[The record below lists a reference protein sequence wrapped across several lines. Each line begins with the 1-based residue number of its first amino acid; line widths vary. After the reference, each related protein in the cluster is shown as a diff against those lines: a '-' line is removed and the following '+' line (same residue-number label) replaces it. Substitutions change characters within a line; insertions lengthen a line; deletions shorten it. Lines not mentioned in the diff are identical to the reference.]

1 MTTKQSIE
9 ISDAE
14 WEVMRVIWTLGQ
26 STSNEIFENLKEKM
40 KWQMPTIK
48 TLLGRLVKK
57 GALSADKEGRAFI
70 YKPLIEE
77 QSTMDHVSQLLFD
90 HMCQMK
96 IGSTIADLL
105 DEVALSQSDIIR
117 LRNVIDQKAKN
128 APEKVECNCLAKKTV

>member
-1 MTTKQSIE
+1 MMTKQVID

-26 STSNEIFENLKEKM
+26 STSNEIFENLNGKM
-40 KWQMPTIK
+40 DWQMPTIK

-57 GALSADKEGRAFI
+57 GALSADKDGRAFI

-77 QSTMDHVSQLLFD
+77 QTTMDHVSQLLFD

-105 DEVALSQSDIIR
+105 SEVALSQSDIMK
-117 LRNVIDQKAKN
+117 LQAVIDQKAKT
-128 APEKVECNCLAKKTV
+128 APEMVECNCLAKEV

>member
-1 MTTKQSIE
+1 MNNKKIIE

-26 STSNEIFENLKEKM
+26 STSNEIFKNLKEK
-40 KWQMPTIK
+40 KNWQMPTIK

-77 QSTMDHVSQLLFD
+77 QTTMDHVSQLLFD

-105 DEVALSQSDIIR
+105 SEVELSQSDIVK
-117 LRNVIDQKAKN
+117 LQSVIDEKSKN
-128 APEKVECNCLAKKTV
+128 APEMVECNCLAEKMM

>member
-1 MTTKQSIE
+1 MNNKKIIE

-26 STSNEIFENLKEKM
+26 STSNEIFKDLKEK
-40 KWQMPTIK
+40 KNWQMPTIK

-77 QSTMDHVSQLLFD
+77 QTTMDHVSQLLFD

-105 DEVALSQSDIIR
+105 SEVELSRSDIVK
-117 LRNVIDQKAKN
+117 LQSVIDEKSKH
-128 APEKVECNCLAKKTV
+128 APEMVECNCLAEKMM